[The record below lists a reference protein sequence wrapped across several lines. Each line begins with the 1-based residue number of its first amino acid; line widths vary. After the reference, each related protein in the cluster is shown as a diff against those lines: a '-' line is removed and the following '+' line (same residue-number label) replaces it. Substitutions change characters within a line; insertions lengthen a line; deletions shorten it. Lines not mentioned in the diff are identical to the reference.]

1 MRRWTVDVLAA
12 PVISARARTVGALPS
27 RRSPSL
33 TAAKTLRSLAE
44 GSRVFV
50 NGTADETA
58 AGSEVSVPGV
68 SVIMQSRYRAATT
81 VSPSVAFWLRA
92 RSVGVKKTG
101 HLIRS
106 D

>member
-33 TAAKTLRSLAE
+33 TAAKTSRSLAE

-68 SVIMQSRYRAATT
+68 SVIMAVT
-81 VSPSVAFWLRA
+81 V
-92 RSVGVKKTG
+92 
-101 HLIRS
+101 
-106 D
+106 